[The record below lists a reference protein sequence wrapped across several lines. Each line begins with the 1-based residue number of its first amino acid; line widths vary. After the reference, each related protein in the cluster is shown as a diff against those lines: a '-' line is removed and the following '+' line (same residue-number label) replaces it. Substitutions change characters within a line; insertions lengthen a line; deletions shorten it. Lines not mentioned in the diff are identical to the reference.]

1 MREPQKRRMERAA
14 REAAD
19 HRAAAK
25 AVRDL
30 VERLQRLIARGVRL

>member
-1 MREPQKRRMERAA
+1 MHDARRRLAEKAA

-25 AVRDL
+25 AVREL
-30 VERLQRLIARGVRL
+30 LAKLQRLIERGVRL